1 MTFIPSSISISF
13 CYYVRM
19 THFDPIKMKDLLL
32 KRREEVLSES
42 DMASTSRDTV
52 ELDQT
57 KVGRLS
63 RMDAMQNQAMAQATE
78 RRRQIELVRIDAALE
93 RMESDEYGFCVDCGE
108 EISPQRLELDPAVPI
123 CIQCAN
129 KSS

>member
-1 MTFIPSSISISF
+1 
-13 CYYVRM
+13 M
-19 THFDPIKMKDLLL
+19 THFDPAGMKAQLLE
-32 KRREEVLSES
+32 RRQSVLVES
-42 DMASTSRDTV
+42 DMASASRDTV

-78 RRRQIELVRIDAALE
+78 RRRQFELVRIDAALKRLE
-93 RMESDEYGFCVDCGE
+93 EGEFGFCVECGE
-108 EISPQRLELDPAVPI
+108 EIGEPRLELDPSAAT

-129 KSS
+129 KAS